1 MKENILDKLP
11 DTNIKVLDNENN
23 SNGGVIS
30 KSKKIN
36 VSIRDL
42 RLYDILILEDSRTK
56 VFSEK
61 EFVRRDFV
69 KTYNLSTPD
78 YVLGLMGTTITKF
91 INNREKKSSLQGI
104 FLS

>member
-1 MKENILDKLP
+1 MEVSSVNP
-11 DTNIKVLDNENN
+11 R
-23 SNGGVIS
+23 
-30 KSKKIN
+30 KIN

-69 KTYNLSTPD
+69 KTYICHS
-78 YVLGLMGTTITKF
+78 
-91 INNREKKSSLQGI
+91 
-104 FLS
+104 